1 MTILQ
6 EIKKYSKLQL
16 CSFTFE
22 KMGYDKSTNK
32 KKAYG
37 LPTGE
42 QRKAITPKKPLY
54 DENHECVGII
64 TGKQSGLTVI
74 DCDTEMSYEILTSVY
89 SEFKKYYTVKTK
101 KGYHIYCKYT
111 DKVKTSIGAL
121 KGTDI
126 LNDNSI
132 VYAPPTAYKLPDK
145 SIAQYK
151 FIGGEI
157 MEFPEFLIKKLN
169 ESKKEE
175 KPVSKKTEKPNMTP
189 KPTTLET
196 IRPQDENLLEYF
208 QLIVEAKCDEDKK
221 YFNHRGKW
229 IKIGMLIYS
238 LNLPLSI
245 WIQFSKNSNKYQEG
259 ECERIWS
266 GFNCKSYTLGSLF
279 WIARQCNEKEYYKL
293 RQKHNYE
300 SVYEK
305 PMVDIVEMNQ
315 RYLLDKI
322 DEDTFE
328 ICPIMKQHLDTLMTT
343 DVKVLNIKSPYGTSK
358 TQLMIHAIEHYQPK
372 RILMLSYRQTLTL
385 DLKKNYE
392 NLGFEDYLTGNI
404 EADRVIIQVESL
416 LKLDTDSKVK
426 QYDLVLI
433 DESERILNQFNSH
446 KTFHGTERDTFE
458 YLYHIIDDSKKV
470 ICMDGGQT
478 NRTYSFA
485 SNFGKTLNLHNIA
498 KVHDYE
504 MPLYNQKSL
513 WKKELIDDLK
523 KNKKIVIPGMSARDL
538 RELADELIE
547 LFPEKNIKLYT
558 GNTDSKV
565 KMEDAG
571 NVIEAWGQLDCLL
584 YSPCFEAGVNFPLK
598 HFDNLFARG
607 ILSND

>member
-175 KPVSKKTEKPNMTP
+175 KK
-189 KPTTLET
+189 LD
-196 IRPQDENLLEYF
+196 R
-208 QLIVEAKCDEDKK
+208 ED
-221 YFNHRGKW
+221 
-229 IKIGMLIYS
+229 
-238 LNLPLSI
+238 
-245 WIQFSKNSNKYQEG
+245 
-259 ECERIWS
+259 
-266 GFNCKSYTLGSLF
+266 
-279 WIARQCNEKEYYKL
+279 
-293 RQKHNYE
+293 
-300 SVYEK
+300 V
-305 PMVDIVEMNQ
+305 
-315 RYLLDKI
+315 
-322 DEDTFE
+322 
-328 ICPIMKQHLDTLMTT
+328 MK
-343 DVKVLNIKSPYGTSK
+343 
-358 TQLMIHAIEHYQPK
+358 
-372 RILMLSYRQTLTL
+372 
-385 DLKKNYE
+385 
-392 NLGFEDYLTGNI
+392 
-404 EADRVIIQVESL
+404 L
-416 LKLDTDSKVK
+416 LK
-426 QYDLVLI
+426 Y
-433 DESERILNQFNSH
+433 
-446 KTFHGTERDTFE
+446 
-458 YLYHIIDDSKKV
+458 Y
-470 ICMDGGQT
+470 
-478 NRTYSFA
+478 
-485 SNFGKTLNLHNIA
+485 
-498 KVHDYE
+498 
-504 MPLYNQKSL
+504 
-513 WKKELIDDLK
+513 
-523 KNKKIVIPGMSARDL
+523 
-538 RELADELIE
+538 
-547 LFPEKNIKLYT
+547 
-558 GNTDSKV
+558 
-565 KMEDAG
+565 
-571 NVIEAWGQLDCLL
+571 
-584 YSPCFEAGVNFPLK
+584 VNFELMGEEVI
-598 HFDNLFARG
+598 HFDNS
-607 ILSND
+607 IPSDC